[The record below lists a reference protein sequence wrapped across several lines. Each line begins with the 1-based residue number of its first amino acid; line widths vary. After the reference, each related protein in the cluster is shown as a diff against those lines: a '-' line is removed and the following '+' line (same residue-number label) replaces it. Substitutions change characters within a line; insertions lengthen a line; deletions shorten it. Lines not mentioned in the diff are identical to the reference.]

1 MTFKEFELWCGKRAS
16 DGCLNMEIANLCI
29 RVIDIIRRQ
38 PFWKREK
45 FWESNFEKL
54 VKTAIINPVDTI
66 KAEKV
71 GE

>member
-1 MTFKEFELWCGKRAS
+1 MVK
-16 DGCLNMEIANLCI
+16 ANLCI
-29 RVIDIIRRQ
+29 RTIGVIRTQ

-45 FWESNFEKL
+45 LWKSNFEKL
-54 VKTAIINPVDTI
+54 AKTAIINPVDDTI

>member
-1 MTFKEFELWCGKRAS
+1 MVE
-16 DGCLNMEIANLCI
+16 ANLCI
-29 RVIDIIRRQ
+29 STIGVIRKQ

-45 FWESNFEKL
+45 LWKSFEKL
-54 VKTAIINPVDTI
+54 VKNAIINPVDDTI